1 MTTTAPSRIDSPA
14 LPEPEQ
20 EPRASERTRSAVSR
34 VSRLPALDGLRAL
47 AVLAVVAFHSGA
59 SWAPGGLLG
68 VDVFFVLSG
77 YLITGLLLAEHASIG
92 RISLAAFW
100 GRRARRLLPALLL
113 LVAAVLAVWR
123 VFGLPGGG
131 TLRDDCLATLGYVA
145 NWHQAFAGQD
155 YFSRGAAPSPLLHM
169 WSLGVEEQFYVVWP
183 LLVVR
188 VFALS
193 RRRTTRIVQ
202 RRVAV
207 LAATGAVASAVL
219 MAVLAALGA
228 GTSRL
233 YYGSDTHAS
242 ALLVGAALAAAV
254 PLTRS
259 RQAAAGQQPMRRR
272 LAALLAG
279 VLAGV
284 PAVLAFA
291 GVVAAVAL
299 VPGTARGLYY
309 GGFLAVAVGV
319 AIVVSAV
326 VRRPASLGARLLA
339 LPPLAALGRA
349 SYGVYLWHW
358 PAVLLLNHERTGL
371 SGSAL
376 LVVRV
381 AASVALGALSWC
393 CVERVFLRA
402 APGARPR
409 AVLAPAV
416 AALTGVVAVVLLVP
430 PPPQAAAVPRLA
442 DLERSQTQVLPPVA
456 ASVPVAER
464 RPRVVLVG
472 DSVAV
477 TLGYGLM
484 PAARAAGVDVVS
496 RGALGCGIAT
506 AGESSDGAHTFP
518 PATACAA
525 WPQTWGAA
533 LDQQQADILAVLVG
547 RWELTDRYLHGRW
560 QHIGD
565 PDLDAYLAER
575 LDAVAALGVSH
586 HVKVAFL
593 TAPCF
598 RGGELAD
605 GSSSVMDQPARVE
618 RWNQLVAEA
627 VGRHPN
633 DTRLADVHGALCPT
647 GTFSAAVDGVLARWD
662 DGIHLTAGGGRLVAR
677 TLVPELMSLARPPIP
692 RNVS

>member
-1 MTTTAPSRIDSPA
+1 MTTTVPSRTDGPT
-14 LPEPEQ
+14 EPELA
-20 EPRASERTRSAVSR
+20 PRAPETVR
-34 VSRLPALDGLRAL
+34 VPTARVPRLPALDGLRAL

-59 SWAPGGLLG
+59 PWAPGGLLG

-77 YLITGLLLAEHASIG
+77 YLITGLLLAEHAASG
-92 RISLAAFW
+92 RISLSAFW
-100 GRRARRLLPALLL
+100 ARRARRLLPALLL

-123 VFGLPGGG
+123 VFGLLGTG

-183 LLVVR
+183 LLVVG
-188 VFALS
+188 VIALS
-193 RRRTTRIVQ
+193 RRRPARVVR

-207 LAATGAVASAVL
+207 LAAAGAVASAVL
-219 MAVLAALGA
+219 MAVLAALGT

-254 PLTRS
+254 PMTRFRPHAVPG
-259 RQAAAGQQPMRRR
+259 RQPLPRR
-272 LAALLAG
+272 LAAMLAG

-291 GVVAAVAL
+291 AVVAAVAL
-299 VPGTARGLYY
+299 VRGTAPGLYD
-309 GGFLAVAVGV
+309 GGFLAVAAGV
-319 AIVVSAV
+319 AIVVCAV

-358 PAVLLLNHERTGL
+358 PAVLLVNHERTGL
-371 SGSAL
+371 SGPGL
-376 LVVRV
+376 LAVRV
-381 AASVALGALSWC
+381 AVSVALGAMSWC
-393 CVERVFLRA
+393 CVERVFLRR

-430 PPPQAAAVPRLA
+430 PSQQAVGVPKLA
-442 DLERSQTQVLPPVA
+442 DLERSQVQVLPPVA

-477 TLGYGLM
+477 TLGYGLI
-484 PAARAAGVDVVS
+484 PAARAAGVDIVS
-496 RGALGCGIAT
+496 HAAVGCGIAT
-506 AGESSDGAHTFP
+506 DGEFSDGAHTYP
-518 PATACAA
+518 PATPCAGWPRA
-525 WPQTWGAA
+525 WGTAV
-533 LDQQQADILAVLVG
+533 DEQQADVLAVLVG
-547 RWELTDRYLHGRW
+547 RWELTDRLLHGRW
-560 QHIGD
+560 QHIGA

-575 LDAVAALGVSH
+575 LDAVVALAVRH

-605 GSSSVMDQPARVE
+605 GSSTVMDQPARVE
-618 RWNQLVAEA
+618 RWNQLVAQA
-627 VGRHPN
+627 VARHPS
-633 DTRLADVHGALCPT
+633 DARLADVHGALCPS
-647 GTFSAAVDGVLARWD
+647 GTFAATVDGVLARWD
-662 DGIHLTAGGGRLVAR
+662 DGIHLTAAAGRLVAR
-677 TLVPELMSLARPPIP
+677 TLVPELVSLARPPIP
-692 RNVS
+692 RNAS